1 MKLVFIE
8 WEDHCGYA
16 ASGWSE
22 AENLENK
29 PCIIHSVG
37 YVVKEDDKY
46 ITITGCYDT
55 GSQGMKNVS
64 VIIKSCITKRKN
76 IKL

>member
-16 ASGWSE
+16 SGGWNDSSSID
-22 AENLENK
+22 NK

-37 YVVKEDDKY
+37 YVVKEDSKCV
-46 ITITGCYDT
+46 TITGCYDT
-55 GSQGMKNVS
+55 GAGGMKNVS
-64 VIIKSCITKRKN
+64 TIIKSCITKRKN
-76 IKL
+76 IKI